1 MTAGQWQRLEAV
13 FAEALET
20 PEGGRLAFVKRA
32 CQGDDELERQASA
45 LLAAHD
51 ASGDYLEGSPL
62 DFRGEAYGQYEVE
75 REVGRGGMSVVY
87 AGRRRGEDFQRK
99 VAVKVLLGAPG
110 PLAGETRILAGLEH
124 ANIARLYDAGTTSHG
139 FRYLVMEFV
148 DGVRLDEW
156 ARGRLREEVLRMF
169 LQVCAG
175 VQYAHRALVVHRDLK
190 PANVLVTPD
199 GVAKLLDFGIA
210 RMLSGGDAET
220 TGVQAWTPDYAS
232 PEQVLGGA
240 ITTGTDVYSLGVM
253 LCELLTGKR
262 PRTFTGESLERTT
275 ERMRQEEVRS
285 EGLPRDLGLIVE
297 KALRREVEKRYESVA
312 ALAADVERYLGGYPV
327 QARPHSRWN
336 AAGKFL
342 WRHRWAAA
350 GVAFGLSAVAA
361 LGGAAL
367 WQGYL
372 ARERF
377 EQVRGL
383 SRTMLFELYDGI
395 AAVPGT
401 LRARQLLAER
411 GLTYLDAL
419 ARRAGNDVSLDR
431 EVAQGYLRLGMIE
444 GGMGGANLGRT
455 DAALERYGKA
465 RQILEG
471 TYRQAP
477 SDVAVR
483 RDLAEAMSLQA
494 SALTARNRAAEA
506 VAVAKEAVRLAGEN
520 ARRWPED
527 VAFEEQ
533 HAKALR
539 SLGIALQNRKGG
551 QDESIPIWEQ
561 LLAVYGR
568 RLEREASAARR
579 RDLAMAHRM
588 LAYSLSLRGDWSGV
602 EAHTVK
608 AYALNLARYEA
619 GDKTARPDIAYD
631 LGSLAEVARRKG
643 RHEEAIGYQQRQV
656 AERRAMAAGEPEN
669 AQMQSGIAFALSSLS
684 VDYGK
689 AGRFSEA
696 VAAAREA
703 IAVQRAVLARDPG
716 YVHGMS
722 NLFGAQVVL
731 AMGLAGAGD
740 STRSCE
746 AAREARRLETGP
758 LAGTRLVP
766 DHVNWLKKKLPE
778 CGGSF

>member
-1 MTAGQWQRLEAV
+1 MTAAQWQRLEGV
-13 FAEALET
+13 FAGAVEVSG
-20 PEGGRLAFVKRA
+20 PERA
-32 CQGDDELERQASA
+32 AYIRQACEGDGELERQARA
-45 LLAAHD
+45 LLAAHEE
-51 ASGDYLEGSPL
+51 SGDYLEGSPL
-62 DFRGEAYGQYEVE
+62 DFRDEAFGQYQVE
-75 REVGRGGMSVVY
+75 GEIGRGGMSVVY
-87 AGRRRGEDFQRK
+87 AGRRLGGDFQRK
-99 VAVKVLLGAPG
+99 VAIKLLLGAPG

-124 ANIARLYDAGTTSHG
+124 TNIARLYDAGTTSRG

-156 ARGRLREEVLRMF
+156 ARGRSQDEVLRMF

-175 VQYAHRALVVHRDLK
+175 VQHAHRALVVHRDLK
-190 PANVLVTPD
+190 PANVLVTAD

-210 RMLSGGDAET
+210 RILSGGDADT

-253 LCELLTGKR
+253 LCELLSGNR
-262 PRTFTGESLERTT
+262 PRTFAGDSLEQMA
-275 ERMRQEEVRS
+275 ERMRREEVTGK
-285 EGLPRDLGLIVE
+285 GLSGDLARVAE
-297 KALRREVEKRYESVA
+297 KALRQDPDERYESVA
-312 ALAADVERYLGGYPV
+312 ALAADVERYLDGYPV
-327 QARPHSRWN
+327 QARPYSRWH

-342 WRHRWAAA
+342 WRHRWASA
-350 GVAFGLSAVAA
+350 GVGIGVLALAG

-401 LRARQLLAER
+401 LPARRILAER

-419 ARRAGNDVSLDR
+419 ARRAGSDVSLDR
-431 EVAQGYLRLGMIE
+431 EVAQGYLRLGTIE

-455 DAALERYGKA
+455 DAALERYAKA

-471 TYRQAP
+471 AYRQAP
-477 SDVAVR
+477 GDAAVR
-483 RDLAEAMSLQA
+483 RELADALAMQA
-494 SALTARNRAAEA
+494 SALTARNRAGEA
-506 VAVAKEAVRLAGEN
+506 VPVAQEAVRLTGKSQGPA
-520 ARRWPED
+520 W
-527 VAFEEQ
+527 EEQ

-561 LLAVYGR
+561 LIAVYGR
-568 RLEREASAARR
+568 RLEREPNALRQ

-602 EAHTVK
+602 EAHTRK
-608 AYALNLARYEA
+608 AHALNLARRQA
-619 GDKTARPDIAYD
+619 GDRSARPDVAYD

-643 RHEEAIGYQQRQV
+643 SQEEAIGYQQQQV
-656 AERRAMAAGEPEN
+656 AERRTMAAEEPAN

-684 VDYGK
+684 IDYGK
-689 AGRFSEA
+689 ARRFVEA
-696 VAAAREA
+696 VAVAREA

-716 YVHGMS
+716 YVHGIS
-722 NLFGAQVVL
+722 NLFAAQVVL
-731 AMGLAGAGD
+731 AMGLAGAGE
-740 STRSCE
+740 SARSCE
-746 AAREARRLETGP
+746 AASEARRLETGP